1 MVAKD
6 GTTSVTIDKRTGV
19 QLDRLAKASGVTKKD
34 FLSCALDYFEK
45 YGINPA
51 KHESPAQE
59 MQKLIKRVDQVV
71 AFIRKQEQDILLP
84 ACEVITTTDVK
95 VEKALSGLLT
105 EQRFD
110 RFISSLNDYI
120 AMKDRDVEERE
131 KMLKKEHE
139 EIIEIFRRIGIDVD

>member
-1 MVAKD
+1 MAEKD

-34 FLSCALDYFEK
+34 FLQSALDYFER

-71 AFIRKQEQDILLP
+71 AFIRKQEQDILRP

-95 VEKALSGLLT
+95 VDKALSGLLT
-105 EQRFD
+105 EERFKG
-110 RFISSLNDYI
+110 FLSTLNDYI
-120 AMKDRDVEERE
+120 AMKERDIEVRE
-131 KMLKKEHE
+131 KMLEKVHE
-139 EIIEIFRRIGIDVD
+139 DLLKGFRHIGIEL